1 MKRDLHKNFNIPKN
15 KMTVI
20 HNPVDADYLH
30 KKPEERE
37 NNPEKIRLL
46 AIGRLS
52 YEKGFDLLLN
62 AIKQLDEKY
71 TLTILGEGSERKNL
85 TNLIKRLNLD
95 TRVELEGFIQKPY
108 RYMQNSDLLV
118 QSSRYEGFPN
128 VLLEAG
134 ACGLPAVAFR
144 CPGGSA
150 EIIEDELNG
159 ILTDCENSS
168 ALAQAIEKAVSIQWN
183 KKNIADYIHKRF
195 ATEKII
201 TQYEKVFEGAQKI
214 H

>member
-20 HNPVDADYLH
+20 HNPVDAHCLY
-30 KKPEERE
+30 KKPEERK

-95 TRVELEGFIQKPY
+95 TRVKLEGFIQKPY

-159 ILTDCENSS
+159 ILTDCEDSS